1 MLTFGVMSPIYVQM
15 EDTDEIFMLS
25 VSSSDEKEL
34 AVELEDVFTSLGPL
48 SDDVVE
54 AYSMHLASAL
64 MHRLVKRRLS
74 CGQAVLMSSAA
85 LDAALEVTGFNPSEV
100 NLLEALLMWDLG
112 NVIGSFLREGFTLL
126 VHPHVLARL
135 EAGDLERLGLVT
147 MADRMRW
154 GAMLGDISKE
164 CVLADARMRDTTAG
178 KAYLELYNSF
188 LLQQLPRSAF
198 CASASSTLAASSGS
212 SALATV
218 EDSHF
223 KGRSR
228 KRTRKKKKDAA
239 RLRVG
244 VGQQILAAFR
254 PVSDDYEGRRS
265 DLKELE
271 HGEIGAEAVVCV
283 EPEAEP

>member
-1 MLTFGVMSPIYVQM
+1 MSPIYVQLD
-15 EDTDEIFMLS
+15 DTGEIFMLS

-34 AVELEDVFTSLGPL
+34 AVALEDVFTSLGPL

-54 AYSMHLASAL
+54 VYSMHVASAL

-100 NLLEALLMWDLG
+100 NLLEALLLWDLG
-112 NVIGSFLREGFTLL
+112 NVIGSFLRGGFTLL
-126 VHPHVLARL
+126 IHPRVLARL
-135 EAGDLERLGLVT
+135 GAGDLERLGLVT
-147 MADRMRW
+147 MADRMKW

-164 CVLADARMRDTTAG
+164 CVLADARVRDTPAG
-178 KAYLELYNSF
+178 KAYLELYNS
-188 LLQQLPRSAF
+188 F

-218 EDSHF
+218 EDNHF

-244 VGQQILAAFR
+244 VGQQILVAFR

-271 HGEIGAEAVVCV
+271 HGEIGADAVVCV